1 MSCERI
7 LPLLPLLALDA
18 ADSDE
23 TRAARGHVSGCE
35 RCGAALRE
43 LEATRANLDAFTV
56 ADSPATDA
64 AEIRAAFVADPA
76 RAGPAARRRLHWT
89 WKAAAAALLVGATAG
104 FAWTHGSVT
113 LDRGAATLRLAW
125 GANERAPGLDL
136 DEREDSIEP
145 EAVATVLVE
154 LERRVDQ
161 LERRHER
168 DLLLLAQTVDRQQES
183 RERGVSRRIDSLE
196 EATHDG
202 FLFTNSVLD
211 GVARRLAKPADATGV
226 AAPANPANH

>member
-1 MSCERI
+1 MSCDRI
-7 LPLLPLLALDA
+7 LPLLPLLALEA
-18 ADSDE
+18 VDSDE

-35 RCGAALRE
+35 RCAAALRE
-43 LEATRANLDAFTV
+43 LTATRAALDAFTV

-64 AEIRAAFVADPA
+64 AEIRAAFVAGPA
-76 RAGPAARRRLHWT
+76 RTPPAGRGRLHGF
-89 WKAAAAALLVGATAG
+89 WKAAAAVLVVGAAAG

-125 GANERAPGLDL
+125 GANRGTPGAELR
-136 DEREDSIEP
+136 EHEDSIEP
-145 EAVATVLVE
+145 AAVATVLDE
-154 LERRVDQ
+154 LERRVDL

-183 RERGVSRRIDSLE
+183 RERGVAARIASLE

-211 GVARRLAKPADATGV
+211 GVARRLAKSSDATGA
-226 AAPANPANH
+226 AAPAKH